1 MADISSGN
9 RRIAKNTLLLYFRML
24 FTMLINLYMSRIVLQ
39 TLGADDYGIYSVVGG
54 VVVLFSFLTNAMS
67 SSTQRFLNFNL
78 GLQDSHEVS
87 KVFNIS
93 ILTHLTIFFVVL
105 VLSETIGLW
114 FLVSQMNIPE
124 ERTYAV
130 MWVYQTSVLS
140 ALLGVMVI
148 PYRASVI
155 ASEMMSVFAF
165 VSIIEVLLKLIVV
178 LLLPFFLVDNLILYS
193 VLISVVSLIVF
204 ILYVIICYRKLPFT
218 KIKWY
223 WDKCQYREMMSFSTW
238 YLFGG
243 MAMVGS
249 KQGTNI
255 LINIFFNVAVNAAVG
270 IANQVRSAIYGFITS
285 FQTAFNP
292 QIVKLYATEDYPRML
307 GLIFRSSKFSYL
319 LLFILSF
326 PVFLYCD
333 EILSIWLV
341 EVPVYSSAFTR
352 LVIISSLFEALSVP
366 LSTAIGAT
374 GRIKYYQI
382 YVSAVLLLNIPLIYF
397 VLSLGASP
405 VYAFIINLFV
415 NMLAYLYRL
424 MYIRKYVKYNYRE
437 YFFRVLY
444 PCIKVTILSIPIP
457 LLIKVYYQASIV
469 ATLAFIAVTVVT
481 AAAFAMLF
489 GLDEGE
495 RNYLKQITSKVS
507 ARFR

>member
-9 RRIAKNTLLLYFRML
+9 KRIAKNTFLLYFRML

-78 GLQDSHEVS
+78 GLKDNHKVS

-105 VLSETIGLW
+105 ILSETVGLW
-114 FLVSQMNIPE
+114 FFVSQMNIPE
-124 ERTYAV
+124 GRTDAA
-130 MWVYQTSVLS
+130 MWVYQMSVLS

-155 ASEMMSVFAF
+155 ASELMSVFALI
-165 VSIIEVLLKLIVV
+165 SIIEVLLKFVAV
-178 LLLPFFLVDNLILYS
+178 LLLPLFSVDNLILYS
-193 VLISVVSLIVF
+193 VLISAVSLIVF
-204 ILYVIICYRKLPFT
+204 ILYVLICHRKLPFT
-218 KIKWY
+218 KLKWY
-223 WDKCQYREMMSFSTW
+223 WDKGQYLEMMSFSSW

-255 LINIFFNVAVNAAVG
+255 LINLFFNVAVNAAVG

-292 QIVKLYATEDYPRML
+292 QIVKLYATNDHSRML
-307 GLIFRSSKFSYL
+307 GLIFRSSKLSYL

-326 PVFLYCD
+326 PVLLYCD
-333 EILSIWLV
+333 EILSIWLAN
-341 EVPVYSSAFTR
+341 VPVYSSSFTR
-352 LVIISSLFEALSVP
+352 LVIISSLFDALSVP

-374 GRIKYYQI
+374 GKIKYYQI
-382 YVSAVLLLNIPLIYF
+382 LVSVVLLLNIPLIFF
-397 VLSLGASP
+397 VLSLGVSP
-405 VYAFIINLFV
+405 VYAFVINLLV
-415 NMLAYLYRL
+415 NMMAYLYRL
-424 MYIRKYVKYNYRE
+424 IYVKKYVKYDYRD
-437 YFFRVLY
+437 YFYNVLF
-444 PCIKVTILSIPIP
+444 PCIKVTALSIPIP
-457 LLIKVYYQASIV
+457 LMIKLYHQGAIV
-469 ATLAFIAVTVVT
+469 TTLAFIVLTVLIV
-481 AAAFAMLF
+481 AACTVLF

-495 RNYLKQITSKVS
+495 RNYLKQLSGKVLG
-507 ARFR
+507 RIR

>member
-1 MADISSGN
+1 
-9 RRIAKNTLLLYFRML
+9 ML

-78 GLQDSHEVS
+78 GLQDSHKVS

-105 VLSETIGLW
+105 VLSETVGLW
-114 FLVSQMNIPE
+114 FLVSQMNMPE

-130 MWVYQTSVLS
+130 MWVYQMSVLS

-155 ASEMMSVFAF
+155 ASEMMSVFAL

-178 LLLPFFLVDNLILYS
+178 LLLPFFSEDNLILYS
-193 VLISVVSLIVF
+193 VLISVVSLFVL
-204 ILYVIICYRKLPFT
+204 ILYVIVCYRKLPFT
-218 KIKWY
+218 KLKWY
-223 WDKCQYREMMSFSTW
+223 WDKYQYREMMSFSSW

-285 FQTAFNP
+285 FQIGKPT
-292 QIVKLYATEDYPRML
+292 L
-307 GLIFRSSKFSYL
+307 G
-319 LLFILSF
+319 
-326 PVFLYCD
+326 
-333 EILSIWLV
+333 
-341 EVPVYSSAFTR
+341 
-352 LVIISSLFEALSVP
+352 
-366 LSTAIGAT
+366 
-374 GRIKYYQI
+374 
-382 YVSAVLLLNIPLIYF
+382 
-397 VLSLGASP
+397 
-405 VYAFIINLFV
+405 
-415 NMLAYLYRL
+415 
-424 MYIRKYVKYNYRE
+424 
-437 YFFRVLY
+437 
-444 PCIKVTILSIPIP
+444 
-457 LLIKVYYQASIV
+457 
-469 ATLAFIAVTVVT
+469 
-481 AAAFAMLF
+481 
-489 GLDEGE
+489 
-495 RNYLKQITSKVS
+495 
-507 ARFR
+507 

>member
-1 MADISSGN
+1 
-9 RRIAKNTLLLYFRML
+9 
-24 FTMLINLYMSRIVLQ
+24 MSRIVLQ

-78 GLQDSHEVS
+78 GLKDENKVS

-93 ILTHLTIFFVVL
+93 ILTHLTIFLIVL
-105 VLSETIGLW
+105 VLSESVGLW
-114 FLVSQMNIPE
+114 FFNTQMNIPDS
-124 ERTYAV
+124 RSGAA
-130 MWVYQTSVLS
+130 MWVYQMSVLS
-140 ALLGVMVI
+140 ALLNVMVI

-155 ASEMMSVFAF
+155 ASELMSVFAF
-165 VSIIEVLLKLIVV
+165 VSIAEVLLKFVAV
-178 LLLPFFLVDNLILYS
+178 LVLPFFLADNLIIYS
-193 VLISVVSLIVF
+193 ILITVVSLLVF
-204 ILYVIICYRKLPFT
+204 IIYVIVCHVKLPFT
-218 KIKWY
+218 KLRRH
-223 WDKCQYREMMSFSTW
+223 WDKNQYKEMMSFSSW

-255 LINIFFNVAVNAAVG
+255 LINIYFNVAVNAAVG

-292 QIVKLYATEDYPRML
+292 QIVKLYATGDHPRML
-307 GLIFRSSKFSYL
+307 GLIFRSSKLSYL
-319 LLFILSF
+319 LLFVLSF

-333 EILSIWLV
+333 EILSIWLAV
-341 EVPVYSSAFTR
+341 VPDYSSSFTR
-352 LVIISSLFEALSVP
+352 LVIISSLFDALSVP

-382 YVSAVLLLNIPLIYF
+382 FVSVVLLLNIPLIYF
-397 VLSLGASP
+397 VLSLGVSP

-415 NMLAYLYRL
+415 NMIAYLYRL
-424 MYIRKYVKYNYRE
+424 MYIRKYVKYTYRE
-437 YFFRVLY
+437 YFLRVLF
-444 PCIKVTILSIPIP
+444 PCIKVTVLSIPIP
-457 LLIKVYYQASIV
+457 FLIKMYYQASIV
-469 ATLAFIAVTVVT
+469 TTFAFIAVAVVVV
-481 AAAFAMLF
+481 AVCAMLF

-507 ARFR
+507 GRFR